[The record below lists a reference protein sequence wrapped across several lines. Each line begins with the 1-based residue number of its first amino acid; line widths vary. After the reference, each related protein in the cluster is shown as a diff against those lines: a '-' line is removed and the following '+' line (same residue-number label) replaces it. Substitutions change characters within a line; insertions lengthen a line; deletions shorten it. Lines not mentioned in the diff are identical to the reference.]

1 MELSSST
8 TTITSIGN
16 LSDGFFRNTVQRRM
30 TAGPTG
36 STGNCNLRML
46 HPVVRRLQEPL
57 LLQDT
62 GSSGNTSTVKLL
74 GEVWRYTGSGG
85 GPDEFIV
92 RGQI

>member
-1 MELSSST
+1 MSTIKVEHIDWDYGADSST

-46 HPVVRRLQEPL
+46 YPVVRRLQEPL
-57 LLQDT
+57 LLLDT
-62 GSSGNTSTVKLL
+62 GSSGQHLDRQTT
-74 GEVWRYTGSGG
+74 W
-85 GPDEFIV
+85 
-92 RGQI
+92 